1 MKLFLKLLLEF
12 TPLGI
17 FFIVSTSYDIY
28 VGSAVLVIAT
38 AAAMAIMWYKYRRI
52 AMMALITAI
61 TGIVAG
67 AMTAYLHDP
76 VWVKLKPTIV
86 SLMFAFILGG
96 GLAMGRPL
104 LKYLLDEDLHITERG
119 WRLITW
125 RWFWYFIGIAVLN
138 EILWRSW
145 TTEAWLTFKVFG
157 LMPMTILYAI
167 LQIPLL
173 MRHRVEGVTV
183 SHGAF
188 LDKVFSWFEDKKV
201 VTGEAVNDAQS
212 RAQSKLADKIGALT
226 SPSSTPATPAI
237 ANDRARR

>member
-38 AAAMAIMWYKYRRI
+38 AVAMAIMWYKYRRI
-52 AMMALITAI
+52 AMMALITAV

-76 VWVKLKPTIV
+76 IWVKLKPTIV
-86 SLMFAFILGG
+86 SLMFAAILGA

-104 LKYLLDEDLHITERG
+104 LKYLLDEDLHLTERG

-125 RWFWYFIGIAVLN
+125 RWFWYFVGIAVIN
-138 EILWRSW
+138 EVIWRLW

-188 LDKVFSWFEDKKV
+188 LDRVFSWFEDKKV
-201 VTGEAVNDAQS
+201 ATAEAVSDVHVK
-212 RAQSKLADKIGALT
+212 AQSKIADGISNLKGTGGANA
-226 SPSSTPATPAI
+226 PAVAS
-237 ANDRARR
+237 DQARR